1 MADGPLAGVR
11 VLDLTAVV
19 SGPFCTMLLGD
30 LGADVIKIEPPEGE
44 PMRRVGRPIKNGVS
58 APFLNFNRNKRAI
71 VIDVKK
77 DQGRD
82 VIRRL
87 GTRTDVMVEN
97 FRPGVVERLGVG
109 YGDMRRVNPKIIY
122 CSISGFG
129 AKGRLANAPAYD
141 PVIQGYSGM
150 AHVQAGKG
158 GQPATVR
165 MALADKVAGL
175 TAALSITSALHAARN
190 RGVGQYIRVPML
202 GAMIAFTANDTFYGY
217 TFVPEDEFKDRVPR
231 TAGLDPFQTK
241 DGWIMVAPFTDAQYE
256 RLCAAVEHPEWWTEG
271 SEDRLQQVRSVLRE
285 LGQLLK
291 QHESAHWLSLFAQA
305 DIPCGP
311 VHSYD
316 TLLID
321 EEIIANENF
330 LCYEYPQVGT
340 VRTANPGP
348 RFSET
353 PMKLWRVPPRLG
365 EHTNEVL
372 REMGFH
378 AKEVEELRAAKVIN

>member
-44 PMRRVGRPIKNGVS
+44 PMRSVGRPIKNGVS
-58 APFLNFNRNKRAI
+58 APFLNFNRNKRGI
-71 VIDVKK
+71 LVDMKK

-82 VIRRL
+82 LVRRL
-87 GTRTDVMVEN
+87 GAHADVMVEN
-97 FRPGVVERLGVG
+97 FRPGVTDRLGVG

-122 CSISGFG
+122 CSVSGFG
-129 AKGRLANAPAYD
+129 PKGRLADAPAYD

-158 GQPATVR
+158 GPPTTVR
-165 MALADKVAGL
+165 MALADKVAGM
-175 TAALSITSALHAARN
+175 TAALSIVSALHAARN

-217 TFVPEDEFKDRVPR
+217 TFLPEDEFKDRTPR

-241 DGWIMVAPFTDAQYE
+241 DGWIMLAPFTDAQYE
-256 RLCAAVEHPEWWTEG
+256 RLCAAVEHPEWWADG
-271 SEDRLQQVRSVLRE
+271 AQDRLERVRAVLRE

-291 QHESAHWLSLFAQA
+291 QYESSHWLSLLAAA
-305 DIPCGP
+305 DVPCGP
-311 VHSYD
+311 VHTYD
-316 TLLID
+316 TLLED
-321 EEIIANENF
+321 EEIVANENF
-330 LCYEYPQVGT
+330 LCYEYPQSGT

-365 EHTNEVL
+365 EHTSEVL
-372 REMGFH
+372 REMGFD
-378 AKEVEELRAAKVIN
+378 AKELEELRAAKVIA